1 MSEQSN
7 DPFGNAAAGDGSPG
21 LGGESG
27 DPGDAGARRRDPLE
41 DIAARIEAALG
52 GSRATPHFDGRL
64 LQVTENSYRH
74 RLFNGDLGV
83 CLRDDQGVPVAW
95 FADTDGGVRAFHPST
110 LPMHE
115 SAFATTVHK
124 AQGSEFDSVW
134 LLLPQRDAR
143 PLSRELLYTALT
155 RARSQVHVCA
165 SEAVLRAALSRR
177 VARISGLAARLDGM
191 R

>member
-1 MSEQSN
+1 
-7 DPFGNAAAGDGSPG
+7 
-21 LGGESG
+21 
-27 DPGDAGARRRDPLE
+27 
-41 DIAARIEAALG
+41 
-52 GSRATPHFDGRL
+52 
-64 LQVTENSYRH
+64 
-74 RLFNGDLGV
+74 
-83 CLRDDQGVPVAW
+83 
-95 FADTDGGVRAFHPST
+95 
-110 LPMHE
+110 MHE